1 MSACVIW
8 TLALGA
14 AWRSMGTTTPKTMAT
29 ATMAMATSSIV
40 DTTLLMAFLR
50 VFLLVRDSLYVCIP
64 VQSGCTT
71 PLKVGFA
78 VLVLVLFWG
87 WLSVWLAVRVGGCV
101 FFSTLCSRCS
111 CSIWLRRVVVPRWV
125 GLCGVRLRVRLR
137 VLVLGLP
144 ARRRSPYPAR

>member
-78 VLVLVLFWG
+78 VLVLVL
-87 WLSVWLAVRVGGCV
+87 
-101 FFSTLCSRCS
+101 
-111 CSIWLRRVVVPRWV
+111 
-125 GLCGVRLRVRLR
+125 
-137 VLVLGLP
+137 VLVLGLGFGLGLGL
-144 ARRRSPYPAR
+144 AVGLAGWTGGWVCLLLHALLAVFV